1 MSGFTYASAII
12 LDAEVEAAREHF
24 GPGYFPVPLSEDG
37 SEPATFWMGTGP
49 WENSELDYLVNE
61 PWAVRVYFGQ
71 DWQAALNSAGLQVI
85 QPAVETDNG

>member
-37 SEPATFWMGTGP
+37 SEPATFWMGTGA
-49 WENSELDYLVNE
+49 WDNSELDYIVNE
-61 PWAVRVYFGQ
+61 SGWSVRIFFGQ
-71 DWQAALNSAGLQVI
+71 DWQSALNEAGLKVI
-85 QPAVETDNG
+85 ESPVEAGE